1 MKYIEGRWRMTEITD
16 ISRQIWEMKYRRNG
30 ADGAQPEES
39 ITASYRRVAAAL
51 AEPEVDP
58 QYWSA
63 PVFRRA
69 CRVQLPAGRA
79 FFYAGA
85 GTERDVTLFYCVV
98 MDAILDDMNGIF
110 ESLKEATLTMQQ
122 GGGIGY
128 DFSTLH
134 SEKAA
139 VKIVYLLQRGIESV
153 RECHCLPVNR

>member
-1 MKYIEGRWRMTEITD
+1 MTEITD

-63 PVFRRA
+63 QFFDALVGFSF
-69 CRVQLPAGRA
+69 LPAGR
-79 FFYAGA
+79 FLAGA

-139 VKIVYLLQRGIESV
+139 MKIVYHLQRGIESV
-153 RECHCLPVNR
+153 RECHCSPVNR